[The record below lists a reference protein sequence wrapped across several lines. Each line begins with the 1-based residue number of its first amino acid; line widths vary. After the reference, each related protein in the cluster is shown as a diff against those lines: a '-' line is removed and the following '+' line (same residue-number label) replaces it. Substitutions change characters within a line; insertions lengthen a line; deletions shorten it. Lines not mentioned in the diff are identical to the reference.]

1 MARTAACEGT
11 ATCTCV
17 VNDKA
22 THALL
27 YYLVRCIW
35 PSLATRFGNKYFLA
49 YEWCMKTEY
58 QGRGAPHWH
67 ICAWIVSFAPLSDLN
82 GRTGKAAELAG
93 YAVSRDTA
101 RASRKAQRQGAFGL
115 DLR

>member
-35 PSLATRFGNKYFLA
+35 LSLANRFGNKYFLA
-49 YEWCMKTEY
+49 YEWCMKTEC